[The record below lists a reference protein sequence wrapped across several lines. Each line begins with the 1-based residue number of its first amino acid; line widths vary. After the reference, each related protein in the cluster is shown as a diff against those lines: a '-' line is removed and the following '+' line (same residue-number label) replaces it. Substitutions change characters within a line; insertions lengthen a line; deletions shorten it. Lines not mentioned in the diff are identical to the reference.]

1 MGTRDSY
8 NEIFLNTNRTN
19 LTNILFCTRIS
30 RSLFAAGRSR
40 GGLNTR
46 FDEGVQTHVCLYQ

>member
-30 RSLFAAGRSR
+30 HTELVR
-40 GGLNTR
+40 GLALTG
-46 FDEGVQTHVCLYQ
+46 FEHE